1 MAAPSFDVS
10 FDVFDPCLHSVQAI
24 AARFSLIQP
33 TGQME
38 QMSLIVATNFPGIQF
53 KHSGLPIAATV
64 PLPHRTKT
72 ITKQMYY
79 KL

>member
-1 MAAPSFDVS
+1 MAAADV
-10 FDVFDPCLHSVQAI
+10 FVFDPCLHSVQAI
-24 AARFSLIQP
+24 AAGFSLIQP

-38 QMSLIVATNFPGIQF
+38 QMSVIVATNFPGIQF